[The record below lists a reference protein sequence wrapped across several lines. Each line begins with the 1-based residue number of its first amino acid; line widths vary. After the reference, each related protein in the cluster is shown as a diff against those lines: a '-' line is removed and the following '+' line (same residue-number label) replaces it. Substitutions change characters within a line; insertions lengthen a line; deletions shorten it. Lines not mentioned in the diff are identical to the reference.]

1 MELSPRWMSEYSL
14 NTMIISFFFTMYYTI
29 SLEEAFQ
36 IGNSKGPT
44 KPVSL
49 DCTPKEGDEA
59 YVFIAAPAATRG
71 KRLT

>member
-1 MELSPRWMSEYSL
+1 
-14 NTMIISFFFTMYYTI
+14 MYYTI

-49 DCTPKEGDEA
+49 DCTSKEWDEA
-59 YVFIAAPAATRG
+59 YVFIAAPAATRA
-71 KRLT
+71 KRGT